1 MVKERTKWIHIRVT
15 GEERAAWQSLTQAQ
29 QLTLADLIRC
39 KIGESQLTGRQP
51 KRRKRHC
58 QQADPVLIREL
69 ARIGNNLNQLA
80 RWANAYKSAAE
91 ALTVCTWLL
100 SVQRQLTALRQQ
112 LQQATPSETDE
123 SSDAPSTAAQVR
135 EASLTPGK
143 EQADIEDGDVD

>member
-1 MVKERTKWIHIRVT
+1 MKERTKWIHIRVT
-15 GEERAAWQSLTQAQ
+15 GEERVAWQSLARVH

-51 KRRKRHC
+51 KRRKRLCH
-58 QQADPVLIREL
+58 QTDPIQIREL

-91 ALTVCTWLL
+91 AITVCTWLL
-100 SVQRQLTALRQQ
+100 SIQRQLTALHQQ
-112 LQQATPSETDE
+112 LQQATASETDE
-123 SSDAPSTAAQVR
+123 SGDAPSTVAQVR
-135 EASLTPGK
+135 EACLTPGK